1 MLEIIFSNLFKLKR
15 QQSHPMTDSLSEQSI
30 SCRNKLQK
38 EYYNKLKQN
47 NNKNYKISDL
57 NL

>member
-38 EYYNKLKQN
+38 NIITN
-47 NNKNYKISDL
+47 
-57 NL
+57 

>member
-1 MLEIIFSNLFKLKR
+1 MLEIIFSNLLKLKR
-15 QQSHPMTDSLSEQSI
+15 QQSHPITDSLSEQSI

-38 EYYNKLKQN
+38 EYNKIKQN
-47 NNKNYKISDL
+47 NIRNYKISDL